1 MAKIQCGTSGCANVI
16 THYHKIEENYYCEH
30 CVLVVCNTN
39 ECEPLSS
46 VRAVNLLTN
55 F

>member
-1 MAKIQCGTSGCANVI
+1 MDKIECGTSGCSNAI
-16 THYHKIEENYYCEH
+16 THYNKTEECYYCEH

-46 VRAVNLLTN
+46 VRAANLLTN